1 MVYIKNTGILQI
13 FKNIDFLENGPRL
26 VGSILGMQGDPPGSP
41 DPPRTRKTP
50 QNPKHRFF
58 RGGGGAVVVALAT
71 PLKRSAAPGR

>member
-1 MVYIKNTGILQI
+1 MVYIKNTGFLQN

-50 QNPKHRFF
+50 QNPKNLFF
-58 RGGGGAVVVALAT
+58 RGGWGGWAVDAYALAT
-71 PLKRSAAPGR
+71 RVEGHVA